1 MMNWLFMRAAIAGI
15 VVLALAGCTVGPDFQ
30 APAVPAARSYTAS
43 PLPAQTA
50 AAPTDGGVA
59 QRFVFARQLSSRW
72 WKLFRSP
79 ALDALIKQG
88 LAHSPTLSAARAA
101 LRETRETFRAAGGAL
116 HYPRLDANLSAQRQR
131 ISGAAFGG
139 SNIEYNL
146 YNASVRVSYILDLF
160 GSTRRQLEGLQAQ
173 VDYQRYRFEGAYLAL
188 TGNIVTT
195 AIREAALREQITAT
209 RHILAA
215 EQKQL
220 AMVKRQFD
228 LGAVSKAA
236 VLSQQSQLAITS
248 APCPPFQKPACLH
261 PPRPCGPGRAVAGRR
276 AVAGIP
282 AGFSAPARGSAGHP
296 ALDPR
301 PATRPDIR
309 AAEALL
315 HQASAAVGV
324 ATANLYPQITLSGS
338 FGTQAA
344 RTGNLFTS
352 SGTIWNIGAG
362 LLQPLFHGGEL
373 SAKRRAA
380 VAAYDQAAAQ
390 YRQTVLQAFK
400 NVADV
405 LCALDDD
412 ARTLQA
418 RAAAEAA
425 VKANLDLTRRQ
436 FRLGAVNYLT
446 LLVAQRDYQQTRIS
460 LIAARAQRYADT
472 AALFQALGGG
482 WWNRSPAAAGS
493 AAKRKTD

>member
-1 MMNWLFMRAAIAGI
+1 MNWLFMRAAAIAGI

-59 QRFVFARQLSSRW
+59 QRFVFVRQLSSRW

-79 ALDALIKQG
+79 ELDALIKQG

-139 SNIEYNL
+139 GSNIEYNL
-146 YNASVRVSYILDLF
+146 YNASVGVSYILDLF

-215 EQKQL
+215 ERKQL
-220 AMVKRQFD
+220 AMVKRQFE
-228 LGAVSKAA
+228 LGAVSKASI
-236 VLSQQSQLAITS
+236 LSQQSQLAITS
-248 APCPPFQKPACLH
+248 ATLPPFQKQLAFTRHALAVLAGQLPGAGQLPVFQLASLH
-261 PPRPCGPGRAVAGRR
+261 LPEVLPVTLPSTLARR
-276 AVAGIP
+276 
-282 AGFSAPARGSAGHP
+282 
-296 ALDPR
+296 
-301 PATRPDIR
+301 RPDIR

-315 HQASAAVGV
+315 HQASAAIGV
-324 ATANLYPQITLSGS
+324 ATANLYPQVTLSGS

-344 RTGNLFTS
+344 RTGNLLTS
-352 SGTIWNIGAG
+352 SGAIWNIGAG

-390 YRQTVLQAFK
+390 YRQTVLQAFR

-405 LCALDDD
+405 LCALDND